1 MIKIKVEKDIIS
13 ITGHANFDDY
23 GKDIVC
29 AAVSS
34 IIMTSIEGIA
44 TFDKMAVD
52 IQEETDK
59 LIIIINKHDDIT
71 DKLID
76 NMSKC
81 IQEVANKYPQN
92 IKIINRE
99 E

>member
-13 ITGHANFDDY
+13 INGHANFDDY

-34 IIMTSIEGIA
+34 IVMTSIEGIA
-44 TFDKMAVD
+44 TFDQMAVD
-52 IQEETDK
+52 IQEETYK

-71 DKLID
+71 NKLIA
-76 NMSKC
+76 NMLKC

-92 IKIINRE
+92 IKIIYRE